1 MPPNDERNAYLAL
14 ALTPGIG
21 PGRLRRLKESSGSWS
36 GALAAPFAFLGAI
49 PTISTAAAT
58 AIKGADRAAVD
69 RIQDRVDQLG
79 GFILTP
85 LDSDYPGLLRQI
97 HSPPSVLFGIG
108 RRDRLLGPAV
118 AIVGSRHP
126 SPYGVGVTRELA
138 RLAAEG
144 GLTVVSGMARGLDAV
159 AHWAAASSGRT
170 IGVLGNGLGVIYP
183 AANRALYERVGA
195 EGLLLTEFPPGERP
209 TAGSFQRR
217 NRLISG
223 LARATVVV
231 EAAVDSGAL
240 ITARTALEQGREILA
255 VPGPITSRTSVGP
268 NWLIRE
274 SGAAVYR
281 EPDDLLSLYPE
292 VDPAYRATVRSRAG
306 RDMGR
311 AAIRSELHRIL
322 GVLDGTPRTLE
333 GLGEELGVPPPTL
346 IAPLSELE
354 IVGLVEREGEGFRR
368 AH

>member
-1 MPPNDERNAYLAL
+1 MLPNDERRAYLAL

-21 PGRLRRLKESSGSWS
+21 PGRLRRLKEYNGSWS

-58 AIKGADRAAVD
+58 AIKSADGSAVD
-69 RIQDRVDQLG
+69 RVLARIDELG
-79 GFILTP
+79 GFVLTP
-85 LDSDYPGLLRQI
+85 LDPDYPVTLGEI
-97 HSPPSVLFGIG
+97 PGPPSVLFGLG
-108 RRDRLLGPAV
+108 HRDRLLGPAV

-126 SPYGVGVTRELA
+126 SPYGIAVTRELA
-138 RLAAEG
+138 RIAADA

-159 AHWAAASSGRT
+159 AHWAAVPAGRT
-170 IGVLGNGLGVIYP
+170 IGVLGNGLGVVYP
-183 AANRALYERVGA
+183 AANRGLYERVA
-195 EGLLLTEFPPGERP
+195 ADGLLLTEFPPGERP

-231 EAAVDSGAL
+231 EAAADSGAL

-268 NWLIRE
+268 NWLIRT

-281 EPDDLLSLYPE
+281 EPEDLLSLYPE
-292 VDPAYRATVRSRAG
+292 VDPAFLAAVRSSADRDLGRAT
-306 RDMGR
+306 
-311 AAIRSELHRIL
+311 IRSELQGIL

-333 GLGEELGVPPPTL
+333 GLGEELAVAPHTL
-346 IAPLSELE
+346 IGALSELE
-354 IVGLVEREGEGFRR
+354 IVGLVERDGEGFRR
-368 AH
+368 VP